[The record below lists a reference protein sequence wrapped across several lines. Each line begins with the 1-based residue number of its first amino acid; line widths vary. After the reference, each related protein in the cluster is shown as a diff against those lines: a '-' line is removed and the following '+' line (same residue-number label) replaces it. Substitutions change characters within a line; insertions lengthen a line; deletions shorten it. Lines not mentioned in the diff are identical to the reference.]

1 MSGFEQE
8 KKASHASGR
17 PVPVVDERPPDA
29 AVAVGAP
36 EAYPRRSTLV
46 GRLKV
51 GNRDVQRILINIAVI
66 LIIGTFVQVHIG
78 YFFLHRNLTGLIVN
92 IAVVAMIACPEALV
106 MVSGMID
113 VSVAGTVVLSGV
125 VAGLLSVHGVSLWL
139 SFSVAILI
147 GAGVGLVNSALILGF
162 GIPSMIATIATLYVT
177 QGIANILTN
186 GLPIA
191 GTPANF
197 PTVGTAQVFGG
208 QIPIQVLY
216 VTGIL
221 LLFIAIQRY
230 TNLGRYAIATGSN
243 RRGAFLTGV
252 PVRRTVTLCFLLTG
266 ATAGWGGVVYASRI
280 GNPVPVVDQD
290 VLFQVI
296 VACVVGGTALSG
308 GRGLVVG
315 AFTGALLIAVVNDAL
330 DLLGI
335 AVFWQYIALGIL
347 LVLAVGA
354 DTVVRSVRRS
364 GSGRRRFVMP
374 DVGQT
379 S

>member
-1 MSGFEQE
+1 VSGFERE
-8 KKASHASGR
+8 KEASHASGR
-17 PVPVVDERPPDA
+17 PVPVGDERPLHGD
-29 AVAVGAP
+29 VAMGAP
-36 EAYPRRSTLV
+36 GAHARRSTLV
-46 GRLKV
+46 GRLKI

-66 LIIGTFVQVHIG
+66 LSIGAFVQVHTG

-106 MVSGMID
+106 MVAGMID

-125 VAGLLSVHGVSLWL
+125 VAGLLSVHGVSLWV
-139 SFSVAILI
+139 SFSVAILV
-147 GAGVGLVNSALILGF
+147 GAGVGLVNTALIVGF

-197 PTVGTAQVFGG
+197 PTVGTARVFGG

-216 VTGIL
+216 VTGIV

-230 TNLGRYAIATGSN
+230 TNLGRYAVATGSN

-252 PVRRTVTLCFLLTG
+252 PVRRTIMLCFLLTG

-315 AFTGALLIAVVNDAL
+315 AFIGALLIAVVNDAL

-347 LVLAVGA
+347 LILAVGA

-364 GSGRRRFVMP
+364 GSGRRRFVLP